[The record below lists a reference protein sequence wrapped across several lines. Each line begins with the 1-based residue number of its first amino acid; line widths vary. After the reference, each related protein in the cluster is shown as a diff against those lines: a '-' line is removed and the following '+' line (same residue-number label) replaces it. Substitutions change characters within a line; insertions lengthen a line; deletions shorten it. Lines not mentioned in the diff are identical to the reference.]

1 MGAAASYGTPRVSLS
16 ELASESESAVDGMTA
31 SRRRQSP
38 GLLLLL
44 VLLVLLPGPTIAASP
59 FGALHAPQ
67 PVPGAPRGVSP
78 NAWREGK
85 LCDVTDPAFGA
96 KGDNFTDDTRAIQAA
111 IDACGDLPGMGGTV
125 LLPTSHIFRS
135 GSLWLRSNMTLRLE
149 PGAVLLGSRQWDAF
163 NLTYTRAG
171 CVMMYAHASL
181 LNAGRCLEMKSP
193 RVGWDDCARWSKLQ
207 NVVLSGGGT
216 IDGEIP
222 MPPSQ
227 LSRAVELSLCSST
240 ALSCVAAARR

>member
-1 MGAAASYGTPRVSLS
+1 M
-16 ELASESESAVDGMTA
+16 
-31 SRRRQSP
+31 

-44 VLLVLLPGPTIAASP
+44 LLLPLLPLLLVLLPGPSIAASP
-59 FGALHAPQ
+59 FGAQHTPQ
-67 PVPGAPRGVSP
+67 PVPGAPRGLSKY
-78 NAWREGK
+78 AWREGK

-96 KGDNFTDDTRAIQAA
+96 QGDNFTDDTRAIQAA
-111 IDACGDLPGMGGTV
+111 IDACGDLPGTGGTV
-125 LLPTSHIFRS
+125 LLPAPRVFRS
-135 GSLWLRSNMTLRLE
+135 GSLWLRSNLTFRLE
-149 PGAVLLGSRQWDAF
+149 PGAVLLGSRRWDAF

-181 LNAGRCLEMKSP
+181 LNAGRCLEMKNP

-222 MPPSQ
+222 IMPSQ
-227 LSRAVELSLCSST
+227 FSRAVERFLCRSTILSY
-240 ALSCVAAARR
+240 VAAVRRKWRSVVGTVHPNMPRWD